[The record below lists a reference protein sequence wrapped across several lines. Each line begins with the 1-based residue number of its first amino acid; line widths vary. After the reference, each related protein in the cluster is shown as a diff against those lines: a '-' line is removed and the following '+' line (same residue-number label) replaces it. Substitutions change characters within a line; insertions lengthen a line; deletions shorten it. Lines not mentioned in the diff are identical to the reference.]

1 MMLLTKKRNFTGLEN
16 WRPIALI
23 NIDAKVF
30 TRLLNARVMPYTN
43 RLTSPYQLGFM
54 SGRFIDENG
63 KLLHTIMADA
73 ELFS

>member
-1 MMLLTKKRNFTGLEN
+1 
-16 WRPIALI
+16 
-23 NIDAKVF
+23 VF